1 MFLICNSIFN
11 FFVFVWENKKKK
23 KKENNS
29 YSSWN
34 TMAVQQEMEKE
45 MKLFEFFFFFF
56 FNRKQIKDSKLEDA
70 LKVKSWKKKNGITKL
85 DINNT
90 TFISSFLIYSAPAE
104 TKKK

>member
-1 MFLICNSIFN
+1 
-11 FFVFVWENKKKK
+11 
-23 KKENNS
+23 
-29 YSSWN
+29 
-34 TMAVQQEMEKE
+34 MAVQQEMEKE

-104 TKKK
+104 TKKKKVNSYFLFEKKNILLTKKITNQQTLFFIQ